1 MSFFRIEEQED
12 EKEARYEA
20 ISNIADE
27 LMTQAGTQ
35 YPTEADCDFFL
46 ELANTKLDE
55 RIDEARLDYYM
66 AQRGL

>member
-12 EKEARYEA
+12 EREERAEA
-20 ISNIADE
+20 IDNIADG
-27 LMTQAGTQ
+27 LMTEAGIEC
-35 YPTEADCDFFL
+35 PTEEDCDFYREQAEAIL
-46 ELANTKLDE
+46 EE

>member
-12 EKEARYEA
+12 EREERAEA

-27 LMTQAGTQ
+27 LMTEAGIES
-35 YPTEADCDFFL
+35 PTEEDCDFYL
-46 ELANTKLDE
+46 EKAEHILDG
-55 RIDEARLDYYM
+55 RIDEARLDHYM